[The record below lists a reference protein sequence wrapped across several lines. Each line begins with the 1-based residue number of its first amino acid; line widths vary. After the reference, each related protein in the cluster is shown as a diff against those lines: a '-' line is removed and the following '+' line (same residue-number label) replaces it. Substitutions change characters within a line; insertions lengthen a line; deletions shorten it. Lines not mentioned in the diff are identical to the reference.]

1 MREEEQN
8 VEPTMREAK
17 QPMLQIFHHPIEDE
31 GSPLKVAGFG
41 WQHEDNFF
49 FAHYDDLKVSQS

>member
-49 FAHYDDLKVSQS
+49 FASYDDLKVSQS